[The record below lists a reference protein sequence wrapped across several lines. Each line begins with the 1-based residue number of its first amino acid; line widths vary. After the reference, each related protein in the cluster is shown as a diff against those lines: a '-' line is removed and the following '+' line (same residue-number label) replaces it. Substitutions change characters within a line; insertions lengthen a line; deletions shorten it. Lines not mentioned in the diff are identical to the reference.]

1 MTREQA
7 KQNLISIGFEE
18 PTEEQVTK
26 YLNQVNGETKT
37 ERERADGYKKEAEK
51 VADLQN
57 RASTKQTE
65 LQNTIAEL
73 QSQLDE
79 INSQNLSDVEKAN
92 KATADAEK
100 ATQAALDKVADLEK
114 QISRMNTLKSLAD
127 KGITGEDAENLID
140 ENGVVNFETL
150 GKIISE
156 REAAAATAKE
166 QEIAKA
172 STNPGGGSS
181 GGEKPGNE
189 KPDDVTNAEQ
199 ISFGSMNNNA
209 QAARDY
215 YK

>member
-172 STNPGGGSS
+172 STNPGGSNS
-181 GGEKPGNE
+181 GGEKHKDE
-189 KPDDVTNAEQ
+189 KPDDVSNAEQ